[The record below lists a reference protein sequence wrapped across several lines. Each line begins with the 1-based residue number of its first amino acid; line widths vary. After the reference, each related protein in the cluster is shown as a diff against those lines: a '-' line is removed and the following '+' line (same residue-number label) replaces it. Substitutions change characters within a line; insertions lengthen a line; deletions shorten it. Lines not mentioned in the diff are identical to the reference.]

1 MSPSQISMVVD
12 PMGSGYGI
20 THHIV
25 GSDGKQITMTLQTPL
40 DGNETPFLIGG
51 KPTRQTYA
59 GKRID
64 SRHKS
69 GVIRMNGKVFGRSK
83 AELSADGRTSTVEN
97 DNTVAS
103 GGAPAGKRI
112 EHRTSASRDRT
123 RSQEEHD
130 AATMNRR
137 VRPSSTSPARRMSRG
152 SVPHSKRLVNTG

>member
-1 MSPSQISMVVD
+1 MSPSQFSMVVD
-12 PMGSGYGI
+12 PIGSGYGI

-25 GSDGKQITMTLQTPL
+25 GSDVKQITMTLQTPL

-51 KPTRQTYA
+51 KPSGQTYA

-64 SRHKS
+64 SRNTS

-83 AELSADGRTSTVEN
+83 AELSADGRTSMAEN

-112 EHRTSASRDRT
+112 EHRD
-123 RSQEEHD
+123 
-130 AATMNRR
+130 
-137 VRPSSTSPARRMSRG
+137 
-152 SVPHSKRLVNTG
+152 KR